1 MARDLCPQ
9 SNDPVNVM
17 TAHPIEALFAGV
29 TSDPATHGL
38 LSSSDVLMMD
48 GEWRPL
54 RTLTLRV
61 HAPRRREPVIVGIPL
76 RNGRGRLADFRS
88 WATLPKRV
96 RDCERALVESGCRV
110 TRYAV
115 EPNLASPSLIFE
127 LGSIAEEYATTHLLG
142 HSRRWSLVRRA
153 LRWWLGC
160 DPSVGGIIL
169 IGTRP

>member
-1 MARDLCPQ
+1 
-9 SNDPVNVM
+9 M
-17 TAHPIEALFAGV
+17 TAHPIEVLFAGV
-29 TSDPATHGL
+29 ATDRAAERP
-38 LSSSDVLMMD
+38 LSSSGVLMMD
-48 GEWRPL
+48 GKWRPL

-61 HAPRRREPVIVGIPL
+61 HAPRRREPVIVGVPL
-76 RNGRGRLADFRS
+76 RNGRGRLADLLS

-96 RDCERALVESGCRV
+96 RDCERALIESGCRV

-115 EPNLASPSLIFE
+115 EPNLAAPTLIFE

-142 HSRRWSLVRRA
+142 HGRGWSFARRL

>member
-1 MARDLCPQ
+1 MDT
-9 SNDPVNVM
+9 VNAM
-17 TAHPIEALFAGV
+17 TAHPIEVLFAGV
-29 TSDPATHGL
+29 TTDPASQGP
-38 LSSSDVLMMD
+38 LSSSGVLMMD

-54 RTLTLRV
+54 RTLTLRI
-61 HAPRRREPVIVGIPL
+61 HAPKRRDPVIVGVPV
-76 RNGRGRLADFRS
+76 RNGGGRLADLLS

-115 EPNLASPSLIFE
+115 EPNLATPTLIFE
-127 LGSIAEEYATTHLLG
+127 LGSIAEEYATSHLLG
-142 HSRRWSLVRRA
+142 HSSRWAFVRRA

>member
-1 MARDLCPQ
+1 MNA
-9 SNDPVNVM
+9 M

-29 TSDPATHGL
+29 TADPANRGP
-38 LSSSDVLMMD
+38 LSASGVLMMD

-54 RTLTLRV
+54 RQLTLQV
-61 HAPRRREPVIVGIPL
+61 HAPRRRGPVIVGIPL
-76 RNGRGRLADFRS
+76 RNGRGRLAALRS
-88 WATLPKRV
+88 WATLPTRV
-96 RDCERALVESGCRV
+96 RKCERALVESGCRV

-115 EPNLASPSLIFE
+115 EPSLAAPALVFE

-142 HSRRWSLVRRA
+142 HSGRWSLVRRV

>member
-1 MARDLCPQ
+1 
-9 SNDPVNVM
+9 M

-29 TSDPATHGL
+29 TADPATQGPL
-38 LSSSDVLMMD
+38 AASGVFMMD

-54 RTLTLRV
+54 RQLTLQV
-61 HAPRRREPVIVGIPL
+61 HAPKRRGPVIVGIPL
-76 RNGRGRLADFRS
+76 RNGRGRLARLRS
-88 WATLPKRV
+88 WTTLPTRV
-96 RDCERALVESGCRV
+96 RTCERALVESGCRV

-115 EPNLASPSLIFE
+115 EPSLSAPALIYE

-142 HSRRWSLVRRA
+142 HSGRWSLVRRV
-153 LRWWLGC
+153 LRWWLSC